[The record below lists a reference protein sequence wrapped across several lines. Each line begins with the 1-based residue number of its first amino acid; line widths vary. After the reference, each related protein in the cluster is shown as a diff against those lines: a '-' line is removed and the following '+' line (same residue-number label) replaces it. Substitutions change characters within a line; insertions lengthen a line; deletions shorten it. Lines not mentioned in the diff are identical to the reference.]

1 MGEQRLLGYVVGFEP
16 GSESQCS
23 VMGNG
28 NLGTIT
34 HVEFSVAKARF
45 TRFGQEC
52 SVTSEYG
59 SKMDEQNAVP

>member
-1 MGEQRLLGYVVGFEP
+1 MGEQRLLGYVVILNRGP
-16 GSESQCS
+16 NRSV

-34 HVEFSVAKARF
+34 HVEFSGAKARF

-59 SKMDEQNAVP
+59 SKMDEQNTVP